1 MRLFPELLL
10 AVGLA
15 AAASGPPSASWGR
28 VLDSALREGRVD
40 YRKLKEQPAQ
50 LETYV
55 KELGAVPEADYK
67 LWSKPDQLAFWL
79 NAYNAFTVKAI
90 VDHYPIRA
98 RGLAALRYPK
108 NSIRQ
113 IPGVWDKLRWSA
125 AGRQVTLDEIEH
137 KIVRPGFGE
146 PRAHMAL
153 VCAALGCPPL
163 RREPYAGNTI
173 EPQLDDQARTFLASP
188 RGLRVDRERGE
199 VRISSIFKWFAEDF
213 GGEKGALEF
222 VARHAPAAERDYLRS
237 GRFKVRYLDYD
248 WTLNDRETP

>member
-15 AAASGPPSASWGR
+15 AAAAGPPTASWGG
-28 VLDSALREGRVD
+28 VLDSAPREGRVD
-40 YRKLKEQPAQ
+40 YQALKERPAQ
-50 LETYV
+50 LEKYV
-55 KELGAVPEADYK
+55 KELGAVSAAEYES
-67 LWSKPDQLAFWL
+67 WSKPDQLAFWL

-146 PRAHMAL
+146 PRVHMAL

-163 RREPYAGNTI
+163 RREPYVGTAI
-173 EPQLDDQARTFLASP
+173 ERQLDDQARTFLSSP
-188 RGLRVDRERGE
+188 HGLRVDRERNE

-222 VARHAPAAERDYLRS
+222 VARHAPPAERDYLRS

-248 WTLNDRETP
+248 WTLNDRKTP